1 MRLSMKM
8 KMPQCV
14 ETPIRRSAR
23 IPRAPERYD
32 FHVNAK
38 EHELQDHSESTNYI
52 YTLSDL
58 ESDECLKTM
67 NVEMLSVRLPSSVE
81 VMSTPTHF
89 DSEISSQ
96 TVKAR
101 SSRVPTPLPDD
112 PYVAHAHLVDTDT
125 ESEPGESPLE
135 VEEFQPLVSRA
146 PLTGEEFEVSEP
158 SDTRIVTPRQRQK
171 LVNTT

>member
-1 MRLSMKM
+1 
-8 KMPQCV
+8 
-14 ETPIRRSAR
+14 
-23 IPRAPERYD
+23 
-32 FHVNAK
+32 
-38 EHELQDHSESTNYI
+38 
-52 YTLSDL
+52 
-58 ESDECLKTM
+58 
-67 NVEMLSVRLPSSVE
+67 
-81 VMSTPTHF
+81 VMSTPNHF
-89 DSEISSQ
+89 DSEISLQ

-112 PYVAHAHLVDTDT
+112 PYVAVKHAHLVDTDT

-158 SDTRIVTPRQRQK
+158 SNTRIITPRQRQK